1 MCPCPLRVFTN
12 EIKVFTSNGEY
23 IFSVSSIVGKLLL
36 NSSLSTLVS
45 SYRAMPIGW
54 DISSN
59 AYSTTTSSL
68 SLQIK
73 KANPYKNNLWPSLGF
88 TWLFPL
94 YFSPLKAFST
104 AFFMTTLEFVAP
116 DTASTSILC
125 SWIILS
131 ATISAGF
138 PRPFLCS
145 RISMFVTAPF

>member
-1 MCPCPLRVFTN
+1 MKKADRNQMQPPKAGLQGQLSPIKRRWLRRVCPCPLRVFTN

-73 KANPYKNNLWPSLGF
+73 KANPYKNNLWPSLVLLGC
-88 TWLFPL
+88 FPFIFHPQRRFD
-94 YFSPLKAFST
+94 YSNAWEPPESSVF
-104 AFFMTTLEFVAP
+104 
-116 DTASTSILC
+116 
-125 SWIILS
+125 
-131 ATISAGF
+131 
-138 PRPFLCS
+138 
-145 RISMFVTAPF
+145 